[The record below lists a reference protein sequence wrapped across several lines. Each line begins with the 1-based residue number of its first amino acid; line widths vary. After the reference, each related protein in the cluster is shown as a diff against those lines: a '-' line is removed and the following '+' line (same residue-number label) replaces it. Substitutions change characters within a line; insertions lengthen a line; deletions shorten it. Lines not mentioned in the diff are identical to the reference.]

1 MWNNATQ
8 SFVSKNKYRGREL
21 KTSDFPRVLKA
32 FLSDGD
38 TLLIDHIPI
47 IIRKLHR
54 LAAIM
59 LQLKGFRFYGCSL
72 LLIYDG
78 DASVQQHYSRHV
90 RSHATIYEEELEHR
104 ERRRRSVSR
113 PGDTRRSR
121 SAEVGS
127 GNGHGSPAH
136 AKHRKVRGEVNIRVV
151 DFAHTTTGKD
161 FVPIPKG
168 TEDVDAMG
176 KGYETKFDEESGRA
190 MARFPPKFG
199 DKPDMGFLFGLKS
212 VCETLEAVW
221 VDAMRGRPGEDER
234 WWDEGEEGLRRV
246 FERAFPGGVEE
257 AELST

>member
-1 MWNNATQ
+1 ML
-8 SFVSKNKYRGREL
+8 R
-21 KTSDFPRVLKA
+21 A
-32 FLSDGD
+32 FLSDGE

-59 LQLKGFRFYGCSL
+59 LSLKGFRFYGCSL

-90 RSHATIYEEELEHR
+90 RSHATIYEEEQEHGSNHHHR
-104 ERRRRSVSR
+104 DRRRSVSR

-127 GNGHGSPAH
+127 GSASPAH

-151 DFAHTTTGKD
+151 DFAHTTTGRD

-168 TEDVDAMG
+168 SEDVEGMG
-176 KGYETKFDEESGRA
+176 KGYETKFDEETGRA

-212 VCETLEAVW
+212 VCETLETIW
-221 VDAMRGRPGEDER
+221 VDAMRGQEGEDAR
-234 WWDEGEEGLRRV
+234 WWDDGEEGLKRV
-246 FERAFPGGVEE
+246 CERAFPGGVED

>member
-1 MWNNATQ
+1 
-8 SFVSKNKYRGREL
+8 VSKNKYRGREL

-59 LQLKGFRFYGCSL
+59 LSLKGFRFYGCSL

-90 RSHATIYEEELEHR
+90 RSHATIYEEDH
-104 ERRRRSVSR
+104 ERPDAHHRRRSVSR

-127 GNGHGSPAH
+127 ASPAH
-136 AKHRKVRGEVNIRVV
+136 SKHRKVRGEVNIRVV

-168 TEDVDAMG
+168 SEDVEGMG
-176 KGYETKFDEESGRA
+176 KGYETRFDEETGLA
-190 MARFPPKFG
+190 MARFPPKHG

-212 VCETLEAVW
+212 VCETLEEIW
-221 VDAMRGRPGEDER
+221 VDAMRGRDGEAAK
-234 WWDEGEEGLRRV
+234 WWHEGEEGLKRV
-246 FERAFPGGVEE
+246 FERAFPDGVED